1 MAPLTFLDE
10 LNSFASRQRL
20 ILVDIL
26 SDDLPIRMT
35 SIKSSCA
42 YTFVHSLNSIM
53 FYTRCSMPFGRRCQ
67 ARIAGNIAYYL
78 YQGGNLHC
86 LQRLLP
92 TRGRQPISLF
102 CNCRLSSKTDIIL
115 IAHPNGLR
123 YTVLSPSDQISG
135 RFNKRAD
142 DYR

>member
-20 ILVDIL
+20 ILVDVL
-26 SDDLPIRMT
+26 SDDLPIRT
-35 SIKSSCA
+35 PSIRSSCVYA
-42 YTFVHSLNSIM
+42 FVHSLNSII

-67 ARIAGNIAYYL
+67 ARIGGNIAYYL
-78 YQGGNLHC
+78 YQGGNL
-86 LQRLLP
+86 QRLLP
-92 TRGRQPISLF
+92 TKGRQPISLF
-102 CNCRLSSKTDIIL
+102 CNSGLSSKTDIIL
-115 IAHPNGLR
+115 IAHPNGVR

-135 RFNKRAD
+135 RFNKRTD